1 MRWSA
6 EHFFKQHMTPTEK
19 GASESSVLMQ
29 LLLSRMESMEAA
41 MRDIARKVTPPG
53 KIWMD
58 PCEFAALMGVTT
70 QTIREWVAK
79 GRFSERSHRVH
90 ITSGGKKINQFH
102 SVHASAEVG
111 GGQ

>member
-1 MRWSA
+1 M
-6 EHFFKQHMTPTEK
+6 
-19 GASESSVLMQ
+19 MQ

-41 MRDIARKVTPPG
+41 IRDLARKVTPPG
-53 KIWMD
+53 KTWMD

-70 QTIREWVAK
+70 QTIRGWVAK
-79 GRFSERSHRVH
+79 GRFSERSHRTH

-102 SVHASAEVG
+102 SVHAPAEVG